1 MSPQRL
7 ASAGFDGSRAW
18 RWRPFAFC
26 HVFRTLTRVFLG
38 ARQIDSLAGRF
49 CLAGGALLKEFFQ
62 EGAAPATASAC
73 AEALAQLTFSL
84 GLIHPDVIY
93 NLPPSDVKAQAEFVV
108 GFHVQPSVAVAR
120 RKPMRQ
126 AV

>member
-7 ASAGFDGSRAW
+7 ASVGFDGSRAW
-18 RWRPFAFC
+18 RWCPIAFC
-26 HVFRTLTRVFLG
+26 HILRALTRVFLR
-38 ARQIDSLAGRF
+38 AWQIHCLAGRF
-49 CLAGGALLKEFFQ
+49 YLAGSALLKEFFQ

-73 AEALAQLTFSL
+73 AEALAQLTFAL
-84 GLIHPDVIY
+84 GLVHPDVID
-93 NLPPSDVKAQAEFVV
+93 NLPPGDVKAQAEFVV